1 MIDMGV
7 PGYLVASSVIAVLA
21 QRLVRVNCN
30 RCKHAY
36 MPPES
41 VLADAGIT
49 PEMAKNASFAKGKGC
64 SYCQK
69 KGYRGR
75 LAIFEI
81 MLVTAKIRELIF
93 GGATSTDLRVG
104 AISQGMSTLYVDGIR
119 KAMAGVTTIEEVY
132 RVAKKT
138 EQDIVAV

>member
-1 MIDMGV
+1 
-7 PGYLVASSVIAVLA
+7 
-21 QRLVRVNCN
+21 
-30 RCKHAY
+30 
-36 MPPES
+36 MPLES
-41 VLADAGIT
+41 VLADAGISL
-49 PEMAKNASFAKGKGC
+49 EMAKNATFARGKGC

-93 GGATSTDLRVG
+93 SGATSTEIRVG

-119 KAMAGVTTIEEVY
+119 KAMAGVTTLEEVY

-138 EQDIVAV
+138 EQDMVAV

>member
-1 MIDMGV
+1 
-7 PGYLVASSVIAVLA
+7 
-21 QRLVRVNCN
+21 
-30 RCKHAY
+30 

-41 VLADAGIT
+41 VLADAGISL
-49 PEMAKNASFAKGKGC
+49 EMAKNASFARGKGC

-81 MLVTAKIRELIF
+81 MLPVTAKIRELIF
-93 GGATSTDLRVG
+93 SGATSTEIRVG

-119 KAMAGVTTIEEVY
+119 KAMAGVTTLEEVY